1 MNDSRYAGRVG
12 VFVAVGLVLIALL
25 ILNFSKGVTLFHGT
39 YTVHLVMPTVAGI
52 KPSADVMM
60 AGVPI
65 GKVSGTELEADGR
78 SVNITIGIA
87 SKFRIR
93 KDAIF
98 SIDSMGFLGDQYVE
112 VSPPP
117 LAEAGTN
124 NPGFLQNGDTVHGKE
139 PFNMLAAFQST
150 SELLDEAHKAM
161 KDIDQAVTNV
171 NRTVLSDQTLKSFGE
186 AISNLSSVT
195 SIGIQTV
202 QEADDLIHS
211 NTQPIT
217 SAVSNLQAVSEK
229 INVIADKLDGVVTT
243 NSGDI
248 RESVK
253 NLRDTTASFKQIA
266 AGLEAGNGLAG
277 SLLKDQEMKAE
288 AAALISNANSVASEF
303 SAFGSNLN
311 QQGIWRMLWKPKHTE
326 RSEAPA
332 H

>member
-1 MNDSRYAGRVG
+1 
-12 VFVAVGLVLIALL
+12 
-25 ILNFSKGVTLFHGT
+25 
-39 YTVHLVMPTVAGI
+39 
-52 KPSADVMM
+52 
-60 AGVPI
+60 
-65 GKVSGTELEADGR
+65 
-78 SVNITIGIA
+78 
-87 SKFRIR
+87 
-93 KDAIF
+93 
-98 SIDSMGFLGDQYVE
+98 
-112 VSPPP
+112 
-117 LAEAGTN
+117 LAQAATN
-124 NPGFLQNGDTVHGKE
+124 NPGFLQNGDTVQGKE

-150 SELLDEAHKAM
+150 SELLDEARKAM

-253 NLRDTTASFKQIA
+253 NLRDTTVSFKQIA

-288 AAALISNANSVASEF
+288 AAALISNANSVAYEF